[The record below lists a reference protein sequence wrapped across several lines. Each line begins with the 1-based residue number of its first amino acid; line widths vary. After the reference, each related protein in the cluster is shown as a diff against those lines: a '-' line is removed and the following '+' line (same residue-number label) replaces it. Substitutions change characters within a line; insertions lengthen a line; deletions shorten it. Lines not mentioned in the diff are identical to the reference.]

1 MQPRRIVVGT
11 SPANVGEGSE
21 PPLVGV
27 LPWSRLHD
35 AWCSIIVKA
44 RVSAD
49 APDKLL
55 AGHTFLARPA
65 QADPLQRPVDF
76 VPAKS
81 IVDVL
86 VVGHVELPGPPN
98 APVQAAGRL
107 VIAEQSTLLSLEAPS
122 PGRVPLTM
130 QHARVQGEE
139 GIDGAIGPMNLH
151 DGSELSFK
159 YPEDFAFTL
168 YQSACRPHLLREKV
182 PESSKI
188 ALELMVNGHAHPVCD
203 FRMPSVSPRI
213 LLEPSQVGTRK
224 TIVPA
229 VLDTVL
235 VDLDRREL
243 ELTWRGYFEALAG
256 TRDVD
261 TIYLGWASD
270 EQMKTRRGW
279 QTLLREL
286 PHGQFR
292 HAWFFADA
300 ESGVAPAPL
309 SAKQEKAARLRTW
322 MFPLAP
328 EPRLEID
335 AFAEIGAEL
344 EARREP
350 RKQILE
356 RHRLTEDAWALEER
370 AWLERATGE
379 TRSHQGKSPTS
390 TAMIDARVRATE
402 RLTTRL
408 LTQAVVPGAAKA
420 GTVNPGAK
428 EPS

>member
-11 SPANVGEGSE
+11 SPAHVGEGSE

-49 APDKLL
+49 APDKIM
-55 AGHTFLARPA
+55 AGHSFLARPA
-65 QADPLQRPVDF
+65 QADALRRPVDF

-81 IVDVL
+81 IVDVV
-86 VVGHVELPGPPN
+86 VVGHAELPGV
-98 APVQAAGRL
+98 AGVPVRLAGR
-107 VIAEQSTLLSLEAPS
+107 VVTGEQSTPLTFEAPG

-130 QHARVQGEE
+130 EHVRVQGED

-151 DGSELSFK
+151 DGSELDFK

-168 YQSACRPHLLREKV
+168 YQTACRPHLLRQKV
-182 PESSKI
+182 PESSK
-188 ALELMVNGHAHPVCD
+188 LRVELIVDGRELPLCELT
-203 FRMPSVSPRI
+203 MPPFSPR
-213 LLEPSQVGTRK
+213 LVLEPSQVGTRK
-224 TIVPA
+224 KVVPA
-229 VLDTVL
+229 VLDTVV
-235 VDLDRREL
+235 VDVDRREL

-256 TRDVD
+256 TRDID
-261 TIYLGWASD
+261 SIYLGWASD

-279 QTLLREL
+279 QTVLREL

-292 HAWFFADA
+292 HAWFFQDA
-300 ESGVAPAPL
+300 ATGQAPAPL

-322 MFPLAP
+322 TFPLAP
-328 EPRLEID
+328 EPRLSLD

-350 RKQILE
+350 RKQILQ
-356 RHRLTEDAWALEER
+356 RHGLSEEAWALEER

-390 TAMIDARVRATE
+390 TALIDARARATE

-408 LTQAVVPGAAKA
+408 LTHAAHS
-420 GTVNPGAK
+420 K
-428 EPS
+428 ELP